1 MKTIKLVTGIFGKE
15 PKQYEVELSTLSR
28 EVSRAGNPMYKFNL
42 DIFLGEEENT
52 RFVDRRIVYKAG
64 EFNMGEVRDALVD
77 HIAAQIAEE
86 GSAVTFITEDDLVKY
101 TKSPVKLT
109 ADIYKDSYGQLQ
121 VKLLY

>member
-101 TKSPVKLT
+101 TKSPVKLF
-109 ADIYKDSYGQLQ
+109 ADIYKDCYGQLQ

>member
-64 EFNMGEVRDALVD
+64 EFNRDEVRDALVD
-77 HIAAQIAEE
+77 HIAAQSAEE

>member
-42 DIFLGEEENT
+42 DIFLGEEEHT

-101 TKSPVKLT
+101 AKSPVKLT

>member
-15 PKQYEVELSTLSR
+15 PKQYAVELSNLSR

>member
-1 MKTIKLVTGIFGKE
+1 MKTIKLVTGIFGNE
-15 PKQYEVELSTLSR
+15 PKQYEVELSNLSR
-28 EVSRAGNPMYKFNL
+28 EVSRAGNLMYKFNL